1 MTGSYYLAG
10 FWEIIQCS
18 LQVIQY
24 GFVSFRNSS
33 SFCCISGFEN
43 FCRQYDTRIAGLCI
57 TRKFSEQAG
66 QVKVEKC
73 PQSIQFAYLN
83 INFSSFQTG
92 FLNSLQNFVYSCQ
105 RKIKA
110 FVEIVWIRTI
120 LSSLVGIYINC
131 LLIATDGFE
140 VAASLVGVQ
149 EEITC
154 VAATW
159 ISSRVY
165 RRSLRL
171 INTVNCK
178 L

>member
-1 MTGSYYLAG
+1 MLSLLPTLVHTVSYSSLVYSLYGDFSITYLASQVLYCSHSCRDMHGLSVHGLPNIDMTSSYYLAG

-18 LQVIQY
+18 LQVIQD

-92 FLNSLQNFVYSCQ
+92 FLNSSKTLF
-105 RKIKA
+105 
-110 FVEIVWIRTI
+110 I
-120 LSSLVGIYINC
+120 L
-131 LLIATDGFE
+131 ARE
-140 VAASLVGVQ
+140 
-149 EEITC
+149 
-154 VAATW
+154 
-159 ISSRVY
+159 R
-165 RRSLRL
+165 
-171 INTVNCK
+171 
-178 L
+178 